1 MTKKAAQVEIRALT
15 IKQVPLALA
24 QSQEAIVGV
33 EVTQEVNQAQVVA
46 PEVTVE
52 AVAAAEATVKVM
64 IASPRKGARRER

>member
-33 EVTQEVNQAQVVA
+33 EVTQEVHQAQVVA